1 MTLAALIRGD
11 WNTESVRVA
20 TAIPATAATEDGKK
34 TESVARVATVAV
46 ANPPNPE
53 TDPLPDP
60 VAESRLQRVLAMLEH
75 PEIRS
80 AVLTDT
86 EANPEAVILV
96 IAIRGVA
103 TCELRIPRQ
112 KYHPFLLL
120 DLIRRHGEP
129 LH

>member
-1 MTLAALIRGD
+1 MTLAALIQGD
-11 WNTESVRVA
+11 WNTESVPHA

-46 ANPPNPE
+46 ASPPNPE
-53 TDPLPDP
+53 TDLPDP
-60 VAESRLQRVLAMLEH
+60 VAESRLQRVLAMLAER
-75 PEIRS
+75 PGIRY
-80 AVLTDT
+80 AVLTDS
-86 EANPEAVILV
+86 EANPAEVILT

-112 KYHPFLLL
+112 YDPFLLL
-120 DLIRRHGEP
+120 DLVQRHGRT